1 MESGSTWAVPLRSRE
16 GVEFSV
22 VTGAACIDFVYTGG
36 LGDRARWESLH
47 RPEDLAAW
55 AVASRLVRDAVP
67 LSEMVVTDADLEAAI
82 ELREVLWR
90 SIDRLADGAAVDR
103 TDVTALNAYA
113 SRPDLAP
120 RLGDG
125 GLTVATPIAASQ
137 LLSTLA
143 RDAIA
148 LAGGPLRERVRRC
161 AAPDCPLPFVD
172 TSRPGTRRWCA
183 MARCGN
189 RDKARTRR
197 RTETR
202 DDRGA

>member
-1 MESGSTWAVPLRSRE
+1 MTDASTWAVPLRSRE
-16 GVEFSV
+16 GVAFTV
-22 VTGAACIDFVYTGG
+22 VTGAACVDFVYTGG

-47 RPEDLAAW
+47 EPADLAAW
-55 AVASRLVRDAVP
+55 AGASRLVHGATP
-67 LSEMVVTDADLEAAI
+67 PSEIAVTDVEFAAAI

-90 SIDRLADGAAVDR
+90 SINRLADGERIARADAA
-103 TDVTALNAYA
+103 ALNVYA

-120 RLGDG
+120 RLDG
-125 GLTVATPIAASQ
+125 GALTFATPIAASQ
-137 LLSTLA
+137 ILSTLA

-197 RTETR
+197 RTEKGDGR
-202 DDRGA
+202 SA